1 MVEDPEPTEISSIE
15 QINQEILQEFLAKTS
30 VWDFY
35 EIAKGEYT
43 NKSNDEKKSLI
54 IQYFNYMTSGFFFL
68 FAVWNLFIIFNVCN
82 LDSIFI
88 NDKIFSSE
96 FIAWQFLF
104 NIIEFIVW

>member
-54 IQYFNYMTSGFFFL
+54 IQYFNYMTCGIYFFYLLFGICSLFL
-68 FAVWNLFIIFNVCN
+68 MSVIWIVSLLITR
-82 LDSIFI
+82 
-88 NDKIFSSE
+88 FSPVSSLPGS
-96 FIAWQFLF
+96 FCSK
-104 NIIEFIVW
+104 

>member
-54 IQYFNYMTSGFFFL
+54 IQYFNYMTYGIFFFICCL
-68 FAVWNLFIIFNVCN
+68 
-82 LDSIFI
+82 
-88 NDKIFSSE
+88 E
-96 FIAWQFLF
+96 FVHYF
-104 NIIEFIVW
+104 

>member
-35 EIAKGEYT
+35 EIAKGEYM

-54 IQYFNYMTSGFFFL
+54 IQYFNCMTSGIFFYLLFGICSLFL
-68 FAVWNLFIIFNVCN
+68 MSVIWIVSLLMTRLSPV
-82 LDSIFI
+82 
-88 NDKIFSSE
+88 SSLPGS
-96 FIAWQFLF
+96 FCST
-104 NIIEFIVW
+104 

>member
-54 IQYFNYMTSGFFFL
+54 IQYFNYMTCGIFFFICCL
-68 FAVWNLFIIFNVCN
+68 
-82 LDSIFI
+82 
-88 NDKIFSSE
+88 E
-96 FIAWQFLF
+96 FVHYF
-104 NIIEFIVW
+104 